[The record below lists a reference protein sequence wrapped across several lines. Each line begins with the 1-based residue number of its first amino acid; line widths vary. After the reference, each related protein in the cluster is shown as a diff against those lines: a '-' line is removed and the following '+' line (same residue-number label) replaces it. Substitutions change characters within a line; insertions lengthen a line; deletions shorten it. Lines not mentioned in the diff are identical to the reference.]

1 MSARCA
7 KQHLHKGAR
16 GTIMVHVLLW
26 PMRRQRLCG
35 QTFARQQLQ
44 PLQIMWSPASQP
56 ASQPATQRVHARH
69 VHRYK

>member
-1 MSARCA
+1 
-7 KQHLHKGAR
+7 
-16 GTIMVHVLLW
+16 MVHVLLW